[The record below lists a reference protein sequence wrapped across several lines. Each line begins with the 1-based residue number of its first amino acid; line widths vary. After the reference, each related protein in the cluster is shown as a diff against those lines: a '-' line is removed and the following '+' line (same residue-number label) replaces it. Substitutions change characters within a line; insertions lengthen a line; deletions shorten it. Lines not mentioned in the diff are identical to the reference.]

1 MIVTTGY
8 DVVMQAVPICVL
20 GIDVLR

>member
-1 MIVTTGY
+1 MIAAAGY

-20 GIDVLR
+20 GMDASR

>member
-8 DVVMQAVPICVL
+8 DVVVQAVPICVL